1 MLKKV
6 KDNLG
11 LFVTGLALMSSVG
24 AGIQSLNA
32 VLTTLTGID
41 DRMNNIEYEFYQLKE
56 STMVSNDI
64 AILYEKINQLEQVA
78 YNAEYLETELTTL
91 RANYQNLESEVRDLE
106 WKLEDFQARYIS
118 ELNNPA
124 QDSQSYELMKWEW
137 QDLLK
142 KVTILETN
150 QLETWQL
157 DDLKN
162 RIAYV
167 EAMMHGH

>member
-1 MLKKV
+1 MLNKI
-6 KDNLG
+6 KDNLAIV
-11 LFVTGLALMSSVG
+11 VTAITLMGSIG
-24 AGIQSLNA
+24 AGVQSLGA
-32 VLTTLTGID
+32 VINTLTNID
-41 DRMNNIEYEFYQLKE
+41 DRMNDIEYDFEQLKSE
-56 STMVSNDI
+56 TMVSNDI
-64 AILYEKINQLEQVA
+64 AILYEKIYQLEQVA
-78 YNAEYLETELTTL
+78 YNAEYLETE
-91 RANYQNLESEVRDLE
+91 VRDLE
-106 WKLEDFQARYIS
+106 WKVEDFQARYIS
-118 ELNNPA
+118 DLNNPS

-150 QLETWQL
+150 QLETWQI